1 MLTDRRVVVIK
12 NVEQWRKNS
21 KVWQVVGQYVSNPS
35 SMTVLLLTHGDTQ
48 KKPAASLAGKSCHVH
63 VDALSPDR
71 LVRWVS
77 TRADRTGISVD
88 PEAAQ
93 HLVAAVGTDLAQL
106 GMELDKL
113 AAATDGSAIDATQIA
128 EFVGVRRGETS
139 LDWISAISVRD
150 TSRAVAMLPTVL
162 ATSGNTGVRLVSL
175 LGTVLV
181 LLKLAKSQLDAG
193 VPAGR
198 VERAVFSQFRPARLY
213 ALQNWNKAAAE
224 FTRAARCWRAPE
236 LDVAVRSALDADRAL
251 KSTTIADETGI
262 LTDMVLR
269 MSARKAAA

>member
-1 MLTDRRVVVIK
+1 
-12 NVEQWRKNS
+12 VE
-21 KVWQVVGQYVSNPS
+21 QYVSNPS
-35 SMTVLLLTHGDTQ
+35 SMTVLLLTHGATE
-48 KKPAASLAGKSCHVH
+48 KKPAASIAGKSCHVN

-71 LVRWVS
+71 LVRWI
-77 TRADRTGISVD
+77 TARADRAGISVD
-88 PEAAQ
+88 AEAAQ

-113 AAATDGSAIDATQIA
+113 AAATDGSAIDATQVA

-139 LDWISAISVRD
+139 LDWVGAVTVRD
-150 TSRAVAMLPTVL
+150 TPRAVAMIPTVL

-181 LLKLAKSQLDAG
+181 LLKLARTQLDSG

-198 VERAVFSQFRPARLY
+198 VERAVFAQFRPARLY
-213 ALQNWNKAAAE
+213 AIQNWKTAAAE
-224 FTRAARCWRAPE
+224 FTKAARCWSAPE
-236 LDVAVRSALDADRAL
+236 LDVAIQSALNADRAL
-251 KSTTIADETGI
+251 KSTTIADDTGI

-269 MSARKAAA
+269 MSTRKAAA